1 MTPVQQA
8 AHDAAMQAAARTLG
22 HAFTFAALHASGGPL
37 FQRTMR
43 RPQSAPVLVRF
54 VWPGVLVVCDPQTGD
69 VLAESEPGQPL
80 QLKAG
85 FVPAAACTPV
95 RG

>member
-1 MTPVQQA
+1 MTPAQQA

-54 VWPGVLVVCDPQTGD
+54 VWPWVLVVCDPQTGD